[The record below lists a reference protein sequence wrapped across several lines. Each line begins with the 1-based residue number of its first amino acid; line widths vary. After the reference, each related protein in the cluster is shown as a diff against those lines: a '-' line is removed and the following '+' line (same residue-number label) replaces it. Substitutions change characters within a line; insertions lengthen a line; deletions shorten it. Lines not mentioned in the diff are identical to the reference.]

1 MCQLGALELLKE
13 ERRQITVDLEVRKS
27 GCHFSLLIAAM
38 LQKLII
44 NHLPDMS
51 QRLTMCFCKQVNYIF
66 VMVL

>member
-27 GCHFSLLIAAM
+27 GCHFSLQMAAM
-38 LQKLII
+38 LQKLIM

-51 QRLTMCFCKQVNYIF
+51 QRLTMCFCTEVNSVF
-66 VMVL
+66 VIIL